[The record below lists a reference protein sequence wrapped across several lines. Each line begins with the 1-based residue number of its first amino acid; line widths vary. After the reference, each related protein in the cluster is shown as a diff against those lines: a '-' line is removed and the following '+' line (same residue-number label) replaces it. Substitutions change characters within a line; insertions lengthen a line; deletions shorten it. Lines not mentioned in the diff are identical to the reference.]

1 MNNVKLGIFVMAGVI
16 FLLFSLYMIGRNRN
30 MFSSTFTV
38 SAYFRNIN
46 GLVPG
51 NNVRFSGIDVGTV
64 KSITIENDTS
74 VRVSMVIDEEMH
86 PYIKKNAIVAIG
98 TDGLVGNKLVN
109 ITSRPGS
116 AEQIE
121 DGGVIESR
129 LSVETEEILRTLQT
143 TNGNIAVI
151 TDNLKEVSVRL
162 NRSAAFWNLLTDQ
175 QLAGDLKATASHLS
189 KAGANTERATAEA
202 QELVN
207 KLKEGEGLANSLFTD
222 SSLRKSFEQS
232 IADLQ
237 KTSESLKAAA
247 TQLSEVTGDVRNGKG
262 TVGALFSDSTT
273 ATKFKSS
280 ISNIEQGSARFSE
293 NMEALKHNFLFRRYF
308 KKQKKTE
315 QKAN

>member
-162 NRSAAFWNLLTDQ
+162 NRSAAFGIYSPTN
-175 QLAGDLKATASHLS
+175 
-189 KAGANTERATAEA
+189 
-202 QELVN
+202 
-207 KLKEGEGLANSLFTD
+207 
-222 SSLRKSFEQS
+222 SSL
-232 IADLQ
+232 A
-237 KTSESLKAAA
+237 TSKRL
-247 TQLSEVTGDVRNGKG
+247 LR
-262 TVGALFSDSTT
+262 
-273 ATKFKSS
+273 
-280 ISNIEQGSARFSE
+280 I
-293 NMEALKHNFLFRRYF
+293 
-308 KKQKKTE
+308 
-315 QKAN
+315 